1 MMYPSNF
8 YKAMLREW
16 IRTRCLSIMTMY
28 LTTRSWKAQTTGEV
42 GLLRAAVEHLLQHT
56 QQPGLATFATTDPS
70 PALSGPSGS
79 GYRNVHRTS
88 VAPDMSRENT
98 PQPAEN
104 DPSGL
109 VTAPMRSL
117 YELTKL
123 KNLRH
128 NAGWKPKSSLIHDDF
143 ISQGVVSIE
152 EAEFLFTRFMDIN
165 NKLLWDGGLLL
176 HQNLDSVR
184 RGSTMLAAAVL
195 TIGALHTPGQT
206 EAFHESYDIFVSLVC
221 GSSLSR
227 NHSLDDIRALC
238 IGAFYLANLSW
249 KLSGQATRIAAEIGL
264 HQAFQKL
271 VKGDDSQ
278 HVRVGLWYATY
289 VCDHQFSIAHG
300 RPPAAVD
307 DDSTRNLE
315 RFMQGTSASHGDAR
329 LAAQVALFAILTE
342 AYVAFGSDSDRPLE
356 GNDID
361 QLRVYN
367 VAIDQWRVKWQ
378 PRSKDCLTLGSYPSK
393 ALVLYYNFARF
404 QLNSLALRGITPPG
418 VGDTGPSRLVSLEH
432 REAANTAIAAATSTL
447 TLVLEDNDL
456 RRSFLGVPI
465 FTYTMVAFC
474 ATFLLKMAATW
485 GKYGSQLEMEY
496 TVGTNPL
503 WPMVNTTQIV
513 MLVQRSADML
523 AGIAENLNE
532 RHLAGHIATGM
543 LEMLQQFHALSGDQ
557 TRTRTQNIPQRDDVN
572 DLSFLQQG
580 SNDNNAFWAGNYNFY
595 DLGGTFGFA
604 LDETLLGQ
612 MAADNFELGL

>member
-1 MMYPSNF
+1 
-8 YKAMLREW
+8 
-16 IRTRCLSIMTMY
+16 MTG
-28 LTTRSWKAQTTGEV
+28 TG
-42 GLLRAAVEHLLQHT
+42 
-56 QQPGLATFATTDPS
+56 DP
-70 PALSGPSGS
+70 A
-79 GYRNVHRTS
+79 YQNVHRTPI
-88 VAPDMSRENT
+88 VPDMSRENT

-104 DPSGL
+104 DQAGL
-109 VTAPMRSL
+109 VTAPMHSL

-143 ISQGVVSIE
+143 ISQGVISIE
-152 EAEFLFTRFMDIN
+152 QAEFLFTRFMDVN
-165 NKLLWDGGLLL
+165 NKLLWDGGLLH

-184 RGSTMLAAAVL
+184 RGSTMLAAVVL

-206 EAFHESYDIFVSLVC
+206 EAFHKSYDIFVSLVC

-264 HQAFQKL
+264 HQAYQKL
-271 VKGDDSQ
+271 VQGDNNQ
-278 HVRVGLWYATY
+278 HIRVGLWYATY

-342 AYVAFGSDSDRPLE
+342 AYVAFGSDLNRPLE
-356 GNDID
+356 GKDID
-361 QLRVYN
+361 RLRAYN
-367 VAIDQWRVKWQ
+367 VAVDQWRVQWQ
-378 PRSKDCLTLGSYPSK
+378 PRSKDCPTLGSYPTK
-393 ALVLYYNFARF
+393 ALVLYYHFARF

-418 VGDTGPSRLVSLEH
+418 VGRASPSNFVSLEH

-447 TLVLEDNDL
+447 TLVLEDDDL

-485 GKYGSQLEMEY
+485 AKYSSQFEMEY
-496 TVGTNPL
+496 GVETNQL
-503 WPMVNTTQIV
+503 GLMVNRKQIV

-532 RHLAGHIATGM
+532 RHLARHIATGM
-543 LEMLQQFHALSGDQ
+543 LEMLQQFHALGEDQ
-557 TRTRTQNIPQRDDVN
+557 TRTQNNHTQRDDIN
-572 DLSFLQQG
+572 DLSLLQP
-580 SNDNNAFWAGNYNFY
+580 SENNAFWAGNYNLY
-595 DLGGTFGFA
+595 DLGGTFGFG